1 MTTRKILLTLT
12 LAATAVLAAAC
23 AKPQPLFTAA
33 ATTPVQAPPPAIEV
47 LNADVVV
54 IDGQHVKLVDAVMP
68 QPAPRAH
75 CAAEALAAYQGRLK
89 LKELS
94 QGVQKVTITSA
105 GAVDSSGRTP
115 AHLLFDGQDPAQA
128 LIDAGLAVAA
138 NGKTMDW
145 CGPLSGSL
153 PQATHIAMLSE
164 MGE

>member
-1 MTTRKILLTLT
+1 MTARQIFLGLT
-12 LAATAVLAAAC
+12 LAATAALAAAC
-23 AKPQPLFTAA
+23 AKPQTLFTASDTA
-33 ATTPVQAPPPAIEV
+33 AVQAPPPAIEV
-47 LNADVVV
+47 LNADVIVV
-54 IDGQHVKLVDAVMP
+54 DGQHVRLVDAVMP

-94 QGVQKVTITSA
+94 QGVQKVTITAA
-105 GAVDSSGRTP
+105 GAADSSGRTP
-115 AHLLFDGQDPAQA
+115 AHVLFDGNDPAQS
-128 LIDAGLAVAA
+128 LIDDGLAVAA
-138 NGKTMDW
+138 NGKPMDW